1 MLSSPDGLFLQIM
14 KGEKTLILDE
24 LQCRQK
30 IDRIA
35 HEINENF
42 SEAEKL
48 FVVGIAKRGY
58 KIAELI
64 NKVLEEIC
72 SFETILVKIELDKD
86 HPHTNEAKLSVP
98 LQDLHEQSV
107 VLVDDVLNSGKTLI
121 YALSHILKANIKL
134 LKTTTLVDR
143 RHRRYPVRADYVGL
157 TLSTTLQEHISV
169 EIDDS
174 NVKVYLK

>member
-64 NKVLEEIC
+64 NKVLEEVA
-72 SFETILVKIELDKD
+72 EVLKILLV
-86 HPHTNEAKLSVP
+86 SV
-98 LQDLHEQSV
+98 
-107 VLVDDVLNSGKTLI
+107 
-121 YALSHILKANIKL
+121 
-134 LKTTTLVDR
+134 
-143 RHRRYPVRADYVGL
+143 
-157 TLSTTLQEHISV
+157 
-169 EIDDS
+169 
-174 NVKVYLK
+174 